1 MYRCFDL
8 QNTILCKFHKYTP
21 KKEKYSR
28 YFLRKHK
35 SHVNMKALLYAQNK
49 HCKILGGKM
58 TRKKECV
65 KDCGQC

>member
-1 MYRCFDL
+1 M
-8 QNTILCKFHKYTP
+8 
-21 KKEKYSR
+21 
-28 YFLRKHK
+28 RKHK